1 MNHQYTPTISHEFY
15 NQFILEYAKEDDMI
29 YKISSDNGIIKGLD
43 EDNKLLFK
51 LIPNCFQTKNFKK
64 SQIYNILNNDI
75 ADKELKNY
83 TNYNFNKINHIEPYL
98 NKISQKVAENSNYH
112 YTKFKEFLINKNP
125 IGKSIFNKI
134 TITKNLEKSINID
147 EGDYQEL
154 IGVVSCMGNFE
165 GGDICLPNYKIQ
177 INLKP
182 TDLLLINI
190 NRHYCN
196 LPITKGNRL
205 QFISYFNENINE
217 CNNEIKYKIY
227 VKSKNEELI
236 KFLQQNNISDNKIYI
251 TDYNKSLRF
260 DGINV
265 LDREAE
271 DYFTSNIPLL
281 YFNSIEPF
289 NKSINLDEYILSI
302 FNELYETKTNGK
314 SWGDNFFTLNIPKQE
329 NISTLITYK
338 TPTILKNIESWK
350 KLGYKV
356 NVYSYNNLEGCL
368 NASTICEK
376 GDLYYFATHLL
387 RLKETIFLAEDMLLL
402 KKIPPKEIIISKENN
417 RSNKS
422 HPSLGIFKM
431 PRDHKFLN
439 DISRFLNK
447 NPNMTENKRRFD
459 KGLQYF
465 ALNKYILP
473 PCYFCKINR
482 VYSKSIFID
491 YEKYKNQPIK
501 YHLNIPLL
509 ETFKNC
515 IGLRVY
521 NINTH
526 PEKNSLYSML
536 SAF

>member
-1 MNHQYTPTISHEFY
+1 MNQYNPTISHQFY
-15 NQFILEYAKEDDMI
+15 NQFIEEYVKEEEMV
-29 YKISSDNGIIKGLD
+29 YKINSNNGIETGYD

-51 LIPNCFQTKNFKK
+51 LIPNCFKSKK
-64 SQIYNILNNDI
+64 FQSNDLYNLLIKDIDENESKIYNTNNSS
-75 ADKELKNY
+75 
-83 TNYNFNKINHIEPYL
+83 HIESYINNISNLLAEYSPKHY
-98 NKISQKVAENSNYH
+98 NKN
-112 YTKFKEFLINKNP
+112 KEFLYNK
-125 IGKSIFNKI
+125 KSIGTSVFNI
-134 TITKNLEKSINID
+134 TTFSKNLNKSINID
-147 EGDYQEL
+147 PGDYQEG
-154 IGVVSCMGNFE
+154 IGVISCMGDFV

-177 INLKP
+177 LKLKP

-196 LPITKGNRL
+196 LPTTKGNR
-205 QFISYFNENINE
+205 IECVSYFNQNITE
-217 CNNEIKYKIY
+217 YNNDIKYKIFI
-227 VKSKNEELI
+227 KSNQEELI
-236 KFLQQNNISDNKIYI
+236 KYLQEQNISDNKIYI
-251 TDYNKSLRF
+251 TDYNKTLRF
-260 DGINV
+260 DGVNV

-271 DYFTSNIPLL
+271 DYFPSNMPLL

-289 NKSINLDEYILSI
+289 NKTLNLDKYILSI
-302 FNELYETKTNGK
+302 FSNLYETKNNEK
-314 SWGDNFFTLNIPKQE
+314 NWGNNFFTLNIPQQE

-376 GDLYYFATHLL
+376 GDLYYFAIQLL

-402 KKIPPKEIIISKENN
+402 KKIPPNPIILSNENN

-422 HPSLGIFKM
+422 QPSIGILKM

-439 DISRFLNK
+439 DISKFLNK
-447 NPNMTENKRRFD
+447 NPNLTENRRRFE

-465 ALNKYILP
+465 ALHKYILTP
-473 PCYFCKINR
+473 NYFCKLNR
-482 VYSKSIFID
+482 VYSKSLFID
-491 YEKYKNQPIK
+491 YEKYKKQPVK
-501 YHLNIPLL
+501 YQLNIPLV

-526 PEKNSLYSML
+526 PEKNSLYSIL